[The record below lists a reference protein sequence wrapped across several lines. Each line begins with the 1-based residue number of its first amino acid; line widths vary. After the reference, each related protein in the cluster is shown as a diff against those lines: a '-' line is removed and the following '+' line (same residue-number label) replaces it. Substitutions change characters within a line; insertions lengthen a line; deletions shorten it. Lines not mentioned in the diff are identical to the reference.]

1 MTARKGILRVG
12 RDVLLI
18 VLITVALGEVS
29 LRIYNSVDPLPIF
42 YDESYNRFR
51 GKPFAPDWNFHQPSR
66 FQ

>member
-1 MTARKGILRVG
+1 MTARKGILKVG

-42 YDESYNRFR
+42 YDKSYNQFR
-51 GKPFAPDWNFHQPSR
+51 GKPFAHFI
-66 FQ
+66 